1 MSIIFESFWHFL
13 GTVILIALVGEVLL
27 RVVQAARK

>member
-13 GTVILIALVGEVLL
+13 GTVVLIALVGDILVEAVK
-27 RVVQAARK
+27 AARK